1 MHPNAYMLN
10 VSSYTI
16 FEKIYHLSTKL
27 KINNYSEV
35 VSEQYGVALI
45 MPAYNE
51 EEHLKDT
58 ISSIPEIVDLIL
70 FINDGSTDSTLEG
83 K

>member
-1 MHPNAYMLN
+1 M
-10 VSSYTI
+10 
-16 FEKIYHLSTKL
+16 
-27 KINNYSEV
+27 
-35 VSEQYGVALI
+35 SEQYGVALI

-70 FINDGSTDSTLEG
+70 FINDGSTDSTLEMA
-83 K
+83 KNILSNLIEVILEIEFQN